1 MKQILPRLVLK
12 WWWTFL
18 FISSFLF
25 KKFIWFVL
33 SAEWVEFMIDGFEVL
48 LSNFSTLKFRK
59 YSILPRLSKW
69 YAKNGDIY
77 WVEYF
82 SFHCW
87 TFELNVIWVYFKDQT
102 YFYFLL
108 WNSSWL
114 SVEMMWRQKFFLI
127 DDVANRRCER
137 SSLAFIFCRSMIQFL
152 IHVF

>member
-18 FISSFLF
+18 FISSFLL
-25 KKFIWFVL
+25 KNFIWFVL

-77 WVEYF
+77 WVDYF

-87 TFELNVIWVYFKDQT
+87 TFELNVIWVYFKVQT
-102 YFYFLL
+102 YFYFLVL
-108 WNSSWL
+108 
-114 SVEMMWRQKFFLI
+114 KFFLI
-127 DDVANRRCER
+127 VCGNDVAAEVLFDWWCCEP
-137 SSLAFIFCRSMIQFL
+137 AMWE
-152 IHVF
+152 VFFGLHIV